1 LTNCLF
7 IFIKYHFRGIAELK
21 LKQDFYKNKLTL
33 KKSLHMTPKQ
43 TTTKNQKD
51 EQLQKLNDYRLKKLI
66 QALSISADTNMT
78 RIYTA
83 IKLVE

>member
-1 LTNCLF
+1 
-7 IFIKYHFRGIAELK
+7 
-21 LKQDFYKNKLTL
+21 
-33 KKSLHMTPKQ
+33 MTPKQ
-43 TTTKNQKD
+43 TSTKNQKD